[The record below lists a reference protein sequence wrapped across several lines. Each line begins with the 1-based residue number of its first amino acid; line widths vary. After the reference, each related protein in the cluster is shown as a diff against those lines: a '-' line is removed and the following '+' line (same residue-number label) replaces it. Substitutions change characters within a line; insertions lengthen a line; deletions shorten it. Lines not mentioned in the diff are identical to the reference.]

1 MNKPILATNIDDL
14 LIDHKAFFEPHKAW
28 FDRAIQKTKDKSLE
42 KLKGKENYVPGVH
55 LAMEKLMPKATQEQ
69 RTIQARMWYQEDV
82 IKYIQSHPE
91 VVIKLNVNKLRKLK
105 SKYTLALITTNSQNY
120 IGDILETAKLDDI
133 YDLILGSLTHE
144 EPNKTELIS
153 RFIKQYGVPKYY
165 LSGKKEE
172 KIIELLKEKGVKI
185 IGEKYLDNI

>member
-1 MNKPILATNIDDL
+1 MIKQILATNIDDL
-14 LIDHKAFFEPHKAW
+14 LISHEAFFEPHNTW

-42 KLKGKENYVPGVH
+42 KWKGKENYFPGVH
-55 LAMEKLMPKATQEQ
+55 LAMKKLMPKATQEQ

-82 IKYIQSHPE
+82 IRYIKDHPE

-172 KIIELLKEKGVKI
+172 K
-185 IGEKYLDNI
+185 

>member
-1 MNKPILATNIDDL
+1 MIKPILATNIDDL
-14 LIDHKAFFEPHKAW
+14 LISHEAFFEPHKTW
-28 FDRAIQKTKDKSLE
+28 FDRAIKKTKDKSLE
-42 KLKGKENYVPGVH
+42 KWKGKENYFPGVH

-82 IKYIQSHPE
+82 IRYIKDHPQT
-91 VVIKLNVNKLRKLK
+91 VNSSVAIKLRKLK
-105 SKYTLALITTNSQNY
+105 IKYKLALITTNSQNY
-120 IGDILETAKLDDI
+120 IGDILEAAELDDI

-153 RFIKQYGVPKYY
+153 RFIKLYGIPKYY

-185 IGEKYLDNI
+185 IGVKDLDKI